1 MTAEENN
8 NNNNNNTIATINWY
22 DIINQDTRSL
32 DDVYLGKV
40 KGLYEPLIVIEKGTI
55 NKEKLYIPKSVIE
68 KYSANILYLGITEQE
83 AKNIYTRESPPSA
96 DEIKQIETI
105 TENRI
110 LASRRNNI
118 ETTEQQKAE
127 VKKQRQHPKSE
138 EEEIIKKLKQ
148 AASELKDLLISGA
161 KVAKEKINEGKD
173 ITQEKIK
180 EQREAAEE
188 RKAENDAKKISKMG
202 DLALQF
208 STSFDDILSEI
219 SLTRTYAEQEQI
231 YKGFIRLI
239 QMQRK
244 LLVARKELATKLK
257 GAVHEPILINNNDI
271 KQTQLTQDTQNQLNK
286 ASELPMPQPQLP
298 KTISTAEE
306 EEEEEEIKSK
316 PRIKM
321 VTKKDSDI
329 EVTSDEELPA
339 MSSSSSSSSLS
350 SNAAIESPSTEIPST
365 EIYST
370 KREGKEGTTIEKR
383 KEGTTI
389 EKRKLANEKKE

>member
-1 MTAEENN
+1 MAAEENN
-8 NNNNNNTIATINWY
+8 NNTNNNNSNTVATINWY
-22 DIINQDTRSL
+22 DIINQDTRSI

-83 AKNIYTRESPPSA
+83 AKDIYTRESPPSA

-110 LASRRNNI
+110 LTSRRNNI
-118 ETTEQQKAE
+118 ETAEQRE
-127 VKKQRQHPKSE
+127 DGDVKKQRQQPKSE
-138 EEEIIKKLKQ
+138 EEEIIKKLKY
-148 AASELKDLLISGA
+148 AATELKDLLISGA
-161 KVAKEKINEGKD
+161 NVAKEKIKEGKD

-257 GAVHEPILINNNDI
+257 DSVDKPILINNNDI
-271 KQTQLTQDTQNQLNK
+271 KQPELTQDTQNQLNK

-329 EVTSDEELPA
+329 EVTRDEELPA
-339 MSSSSSSSSLS
+339 MSSSSSSSLS
-350 SNAAIESPSTEIPST
+350 SNAAAESPSTEIPST
-365 EIYST
+365 EIYSA
-370 KREGKEGTTIEKR
+370 KGEGKEGMA
-383 KEGTTI
+383 I
-389 EKRKLANEKKE
+389 EKRKLANEKRSSRNKSK